1 MAINRGYLQAIAQQL
16 PKEARQEYVSI
27 INRFLFAQKIKS
39 ALLVQ
44 KIFKDLEPAKDTL
57 SEITEE
63 EPKSIEEMKRRLSK
77 KIGKK

>member
-1 MAINRGYLQAIAQQL
+1 MGK
-16 PKEARQEYVSI
+16 P
-27 INRFLFAQKIKS
+27 LFKLYK
-39 ALLVQ
+39 

-77 KIGKK
+77 KMGKK